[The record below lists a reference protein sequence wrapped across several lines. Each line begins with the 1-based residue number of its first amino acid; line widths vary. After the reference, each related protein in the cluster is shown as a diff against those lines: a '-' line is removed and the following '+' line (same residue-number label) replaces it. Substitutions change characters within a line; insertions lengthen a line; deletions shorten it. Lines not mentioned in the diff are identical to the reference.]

1 MTMILIVKARP
12 GELLS
17 GAKWILLENNGS
29 DISERAVETPSERG
43 VKDIYYKMKNILLN
57 PLTPKCHT

>member
-43 VKDIYYKMKNILLN
+43 VKDI
-57 PLTPKCHT
+57 TTR